1 MAKHSPSVQTR
12 SSSNLSLLSCWNSS
26 IVASLASLVQPAC
39 QRSTLG
45 EPTMMGP
52 KSWNFATK
60 CIARSITHTII
71 ILSLPTFL
79 SAKRGWS
86 SSKYK
91 LFTVSCQIY
100 FLFFF
105 FFTPSPLSHSIKQNK
120 VFDNHRTL
128 GKREIDVQRW
138 TTTWQSFHVKSKLE
152 SSWERPADS
161 TITSQRHCTTTWTLM
176 NHVSRSILADAL
188 SILPNFALS

>member
-105 FFTPSPLSHSIKQNK
+105 FLHLLLY
-120 VFDNHRTL
+120 RTL
-128 GKREIDVQRW
+128 SNKTKFSIIIEPWENVRSTSNAEQQRGGVSTSKASWKVRENDRPIQR
-138 TTTWQSFHVKSKLE
+138 
-152 SSWERPADS
+152 
-161 TITSQRHCTTTWTLM
+161 
-176 NHVSRSILADAL
+176 
-188 SILPNFALS
+188 